1 MKLKEL
7 NVVRI
12 QLIYLQLIS
21 QKVYKCQKISQY
33 YKMLIYTRYK
43 FLFYSIYLMYNYGI
57 YLYL

>member
-1 MKLKEL
+1 MF
-7 NVVRI
+7 
-12 QLIYLQLIS
+12 YLQLIS